1 MVESE
6 EEGRRLGDLLVEP
19 ELPGFL
25 RPREVGSSSEEDDLD
40 FDLDLPNLNFFM
52 VGGGGGGG
60 YLIYYCLLI
69 DFDGFSDGESDFCV
83 LSLYVCINIID
94 TTNNQY
100 CPTLSPLYRRSDGVN
115 VNNNYY

>member
-1 MVESE
+1 VVESE
-6 EEGRRLGDLLVEP
+6 EEGRRLGDLLEVEP

-40 FDLDLPNLNFFM
+40 LDLDLPNLNFFM
-52 VGGGGGGG
+52 VGG
-60 YLIYYCLLI
+60 YLFYCLLI

-115 VNNNYY
+115 VNNCYY